1 MNNLFKWLVMALPLA
16 ATSQHTIAQTISEKT
31 TIILGVCNQDS
42 LQKKPF
48 SSWFNPAFDQ
58 YNPDKK
64 ITDLLLKEKMDKI
77 RIRVFFGSW
86 CGDSKRELPRF
97 LKLMQTISFPEK
109 NMEIVGLGGSDSL
122 YKQSPGHEE
131 AGLGIFRVP
140 VFIIYRDGKEINRIN
155 EFPVVS
161 LEKDLLYIIL
171 NKNYQPNYGSHSLI
185 RQWLQE
191 GTLTDDNTSI
201 RGLAEQLRHRLSGE
215 HELNSLGYLLL
226 NHEKKAAALQIFR
239 MNYLLFPESANTN
252 SSLGEGF
259 YETGNH
265 VRAVEFLEKSLALNK
280 DPQAIK
286 PVLELLYKIKEK
298 EIVRRETK
306 AVQ

>member
-1 MNNLFKWLVMALPLA
+1 MGA
-16 ATSQHTIAQTISEKT
+16 
-31 TIILGVCNQDS
+31 CNRDS
-42 LQKKPF
+42 LQKAPF
-48 SSWFNPAFDQ
+48 SSWFNPGFDQ

-64 ITDLLLKEKMDKI
+64 ITDQLRIEKMENI
-77 RIRVFFGSW
+77 RIKVFFGSW
-86 CGDSKRELPRF
+86 CGDSKREVPRF

-109 NMEIVGLGGSDSL
+109 RLELIGVGGSDSL

-161 LEKDLLYIIL
+161 LERDLLDIIL
-171 NKNYQPNYGSHSLI
+171 NKNYQPNYQSHSLI
-185 RQWLQE
+185 REWLQE
-191 GTLTDDNTSI
+191 ETLTDDNSSI

-215 HELNSLGYLLL
+215 NELNSLGYLLL
-226 NHEKKAAALQIFR
+226 KQEKKTAALQIFR
-239 MNYLLFPESANTN
+239 INHLLYPESANTA
-252 SSLGEGF
+252 SSLGEG
-259 YETGNH
+259 YLETGNDA
-265 VRAVEFLEKSLALNK
+265 RARDFLEKSLQLNK

-298 EIVRRETK
+298 EWANGQRK
-306 AVQ
+306 

>member
-16 ATSQHTIAQTISEKT
+16 ATTLHTIAQSISEKPA
-31 TIILGVCNQDS
+31 IILGVCNQDS

-48 SSWFNPAFDQ
+48 SSWFNPALEQ

-64 ITDLLLKEKMDKI
+64 ITDQLKNEKMDKI

-161 LEKDLLYIIL
+161 LEKDLLDIIL

-191 GTLTDDNTSI
+191 GTLTDDNSSI
-201 RGLAEQLRHRLSGE
+201 RGLAEQLRHRLIGE
-215 HELNSLGYLLL
+215 NELNSLGYLLL
-226 NHEKKAAALQIFR
+226 NHEKKTAALQIFR
-239 MNYLLFPESANTN
+239 MNHLLYPESANTA
-252 SSLGEGF
+252 SSLGEG
-259 YETGNH
+259 YLETGND
-265 VRAVEFLEKSLALNK
+265 AKAKDFLEKSLQLNK

-298 EIVRRETK
+298 EWAKGQTK
-306 AVQ
+306 GAN

>member
-1 MNNLFKWLVMALPLA
+1 MGA
-16 ATSQHTIAQTISEKT
+16 
-31 TIILGVCNQDS
+31 CNRDS
-42 LQKKPF
+42 LQKAPF
-48 SSWFNPAFDQ
+48 SSWFNPGFDQ

-64 ITDLLLKEKMDKI
+64 ITDQLRIEKMDKI
-77 RIRVFFGSW
+77 QIRVFFGSW

-97 LKLMQTISFPEK
+97 MKLLQSISFPEK
-109 NMEIVGLGGSDSL
+109 RVELVGLGGSDSL

-140 VFIIYRDGKEINRIN
+140 VFIIYRDGKEVNRIN

-161 LEKDLLYIIL
+161 LESDLLDIIL
-171 NKNYQPNYGSHSLI
+171 NKNYQPNYQSHSLI

-191 GTLTDDNTSI
+191 GTMTDDNSSI
-201 RGLAEQLRHRLSGE
+201 RGLAEQLRHRVSGE

-226 NHEKKAAALQIFR
+226 KQEKKTAALQIFR
-239 MNYLLFPESANTN
+239 MNYLLYPESANTA
-252 SSLGEGF
+252 SSLGEG
-259 YETGNH
+259 YLETGNDA
-265 VRAVEFLEKSLALNK
+265 RAKDFLEKSLELNK

-298 EIVRRETK
+298 ELATGQRK
-306 AVQ
+306 GAF